1 MQRGLQWL
9 KAGPA
14 KARKKRGKGWGAGCT
29 GGADREELGEEEEEE
44 GESWQRRQKAGGQ
57 RRKREA
63 TRGERRGSKYW
74 EILNPHKGQRA
85 EEKWA
90 GKIQQLPINDV
101 QKAAFF
107 HQF

>member
-9 KAGPA
+9 KASPA
-14 KARKKRGKGWGAGCT
+14 KARRKRGKGWGAGCT
-29 GGADREELGEEEEEE
+29 GGADREELGEEEE
-44 GESWQRRQKAGGQ
+44 GESWHGRQKAGGQ

-74 EILNPHKGQRA
+74 EILNPNKGQRA